1 MAYHDEL
8 GELLNNL
15 SNNSITQE
23 EFKIA
28 KSELLIK
35 YSLGDTSVPQQ
46 NKSLH
51 TEATQGYSS
60 GKTTPQ
66 FKNPIGMIIPAPQAE
81 INRLKVKLRSYQA
94 ISIVSII
101 VSIALAL
108 MSFAPSLF
116 SKEELPNA
124 TNKSAGVEE
133 IQSQDPNAK
142 GILGFTI
149 EEPTPVSI
157 TRVNKIALTGNTDLS
172 RTYGIDE
179 SSLTNWS
186 IIDEDNAL
194 GFCAPFDQNIKRN
207 SSDLHFYF
215 TLEDK
220 WYEIKAQ
227 IDLEGHDCEQNINY
241 PNSYKSFGF
250 HLPPEYDRRKIDVI
264 MFESSY
270 VLLSIMGYGGSLMDE
285 RQIGSENYLSDE
297 TINQKFISVVRGFIG
312 GKVSDENILVLG
324 NQACNA
330 FDAGY
335 SIEDVLNDPSTDSL
349 ATGGAAFI
357 IVSSA
362 ATDLCTKHIE
372 KFWEHANRFEG

>member
-46 NKSLH
+46 NKNLH
-51 TEATQGYSS
+51 TEATQVYSS

-66 FKNPIGMIIPAPQAE
+66 FKNPIGMIIPAPQEE

-94 ISIVSII
+94 ISIFSII
-101 VSIALAL
+101 VAIALML
-108 MSFAPSLF
+108 MYLTPSLF
-116 SKEELPNA
+116 SKEELQHT
-124 TNKSAGVEE
+124 TNQSAGIEE
-133 IQSQDPNAK
+133 MQFQDSNAK
-142 GILGFTI
+142 GILGFTV
-149 EEPTPVSI
+149 EGPKPASQ
-157 TRVNKIALTGNTDLS
+157 TRVNKIALTGSTDLS

-179 SSLTNWS
+179 SSLVSWS
-186 IIDEDNAL
+186 IVDEDNAL
-194 GFCAPFDQNIKRN
+194 GICAPVDQNIKRN

-215 TLEDK
+215 TIEDK

-227 IDLEGHDCEQNINY
+227 IDVEGYDCEQNLY
-241 PNSYKSFGF
+241 SPNSYKSFGF
-250 HLPPEYDRRKIDVI
+250 HLPQEYDRRKIDVI
-264 MFESSY
+264 MFESSH
-270 VLLSIMGYGGSLMDE
+270 VLLSIIGYGGSLMDE

-335 SIEDVLNDPSTDSL
+335 SIQDVLNDPSTDSL

-362 ATDLCTKHIE
+362 ATDLCTNHIE